1 MTDYPVG
8 LVFIFFVYGLAFFVM
23 GLAVLLEVGRAPLLG
38 EARVLRPLAVF
49 GILHGIHEWLE
60 IFILQAE
67 WLGVELP
74 AYWSVIRIVLL
85 AISFVS
91 LVAYG
96 IQVLYPPKRL
106 AATDAWIGISL
117 LAVYAVIIFLFA
129 PGIQVDFQ
137 DWVRHSDALARYL
150 MAVPGAIMAGQALR
164 VHASERQK
172 QGHDD
177 LARGFRM
184 AAWGF
189 LAYGLSQIFVSPVDF
204 YPARFLNTESFLSWF
219 GFPIQLLRGII
230 AVVIT
235 TVLIRV
241 MQIIERERQNQ
252 LLSAKQERLEALE
265 RVQDELIKREKLRRE
280 LLRHTVITQ
289 EEERTRIARELHDES
304 AQVLTAISLDV
315 ATLQNRAQGD
325 PEVVAISKR
334 LRSLSKNLSESL
346 KRLVHDLR
354 PAQLDDLGLIP
365 ALNYL
370 IDESARRTG
379 LQIRFQVEG
388 KHHRLDPLVET
399 VLYRVAQESLTN
411 IVRHAKTDKAEI
423 KLEFD
428 TDWVRMWT
436 RDEGVGFTIGKRHP
450 TQIGWGIA
458 GMRERVRSV
467 GGEFKLHSAP
477 GKGTRIEV
485 SIPLNIKIQG
495 EKRSP

>member
-23 GLAVLLEVGRAPLLG
+23 GLALLLELGRAPLLR

-67 WLGVELP
+67 WVGVELP
-74 AYWSVIRIVLL
+74 AYWSFLRIVLL

-106 AATDAWIGISL
+106 AATDAWVGLGL
-117 LAVYAVIIFLFA
+117 LVVYAVIVFLFSTE
-129 PGIQVDFQ
+129 IHVDLQ
-137 DWVRHSDALARYL
+137 EWVRHSDVLARYIL
-150 MAVPGAIMAGQALR
+150 AVPGAVLAGQALR
-164 VHASERQK
+164 AQAREKQK
-172 QGHDD
+172 QGHAD
-177 LARGFRM
+177 LAPGFRV

-189 LAYGLSQIFVSPVDF
+189 TAYGLSQIFVTPVDY
-204 YPARFLNTESFLSWF
+204 YPALYLNTETFYSWF
-219 GFPIQLLRGII
+219 GFPVQLLRGII

-241 MQIIERERQNQ
+241 LQIIERERQNQ
-252 LLSAKQERLEALE
+252 LLAAKQERLEALE
-265 RVQDELIKREKLRRE
+265 RVQSELIKREKLRQE

-289 EEERTRIARELHDES
+289 EEERTRIARELHDET
-304 AQVLTAISLDV
+304 AQVLTAFSLDV
-315 ATLQNRAQGD
+315 ATLQKRAQGD
-325 PEVVAISKR
+325 PDVVAISKR
-334 LRSLSKNLSESL
+334 LRLLSKNLSDSL
-346 KRLVHDLR
+346 KRLVYDLR

-365 ALNYL
+365 ALKYL
-370 IDESARRTG
+370 IDECEQRTG
-379 LQIRFQVEG
+379 LQVKFRIKGQ
-388 KHHRLDPLVET
+388 HHRLDPLVET

-411 IVRHAKTDKAEI
+411 IIRHAQTDIAEI

-428 TDWVRMWT
+428 SSRVWMWT
-436 RDEGVGFTIGKRHP
+436 RDDGVGFNIGERHP

-467 GGEFKLHSAP
+467 GGEFKLFSAP
-477 GKGTRIEV
+477 GEGTRVEV
-485 SIPLNIKIQG
+485 IIPLDTKQQG
-495 EKRSP
+495 E